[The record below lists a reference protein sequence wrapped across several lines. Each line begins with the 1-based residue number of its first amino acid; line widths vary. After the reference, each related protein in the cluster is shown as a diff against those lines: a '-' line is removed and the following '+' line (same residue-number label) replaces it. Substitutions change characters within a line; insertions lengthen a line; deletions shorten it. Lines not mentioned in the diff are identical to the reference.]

1 MPSPTR
7 GASRGVPPGEVNAHS
22 VLRRAQ
28 AGRVVIE
35 DYRPLAASIEWRLGQ
50 RYFREHGANAFISDT
65 VPFVINN
72 DGTLSAAVAEIFF
85 ESLLGAEASGTLEPD
100 IFALSSASASACSP
114 AFFSTPFALSAGAA
128 ARIFTTG

>member
-72 DGTLSAAVAEIFF
+72 DGTLSAAVAEI
-85 ESLLGAEASGTLEPD
+85 SSKACSAPKQAAPWNPTSSR
-100 IFALSSASASACSP
+100 LSSASASACSP